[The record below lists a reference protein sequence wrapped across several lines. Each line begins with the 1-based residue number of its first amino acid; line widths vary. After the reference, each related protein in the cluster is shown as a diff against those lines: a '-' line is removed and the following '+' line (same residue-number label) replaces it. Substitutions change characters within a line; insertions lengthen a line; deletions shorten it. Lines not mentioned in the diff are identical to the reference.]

1 MNVFSVQDSS
11 YFINDNPEHPD
22 CTVHSQVPVKTE
34 SSPSPDLLPASASL
48 QNIRFSFRSQPSSS
62 HGSSHS
68 SSRQPSEAP
77 PLVPQSVY
85 RFSQDTS
92 SDYGLMSSANSWSPQ
107 HEDSQMEGHIGLQN
121 AMSFSDEYDEVGDL
135 IDLPSMAGSSGGLGH
150 LSGMSGEKPIR
161 RRSSKGASPIIH
173 LMSSMFNLAVS
184 YVPSMR
190 PMS

>member
-1 MNVFSVQDSS
+1 
-11 YFINDNPEHPD
+11 
-22 CTVHSQVPVKTE
+22 
-34 SSPSPDLLPASASL
+34 
-48 QNIRFSFRSQPSSS
+48 
-62 HGSSHS
+62 
-68 SSRQPSEAP
+68 
-77 PLVPQSVY
+77 
-85 RFSQDTS
+85 
-92 SDYGLMSSANSWSPQ
+92 MSSANSWSPQ